1 MAADRLCSRLKQKRE
16 GLEGAEHICF
26 LGSGREQE
34 DQYVTMVVAKF
45 LQKSIPYV
53 SLARGGFLGGCGWWV
68 WPLSM
73 GGCQTCWWM
82 EASWVIGVAGGCGH
96 SLWSDVRLL
105 RWVWQVVRQRLRW
118 V

>member
-1 MAADRLCSRLKQKRE
+1 MKNNGESVKTFSYGLLPDIYFVWMKILFFDFVYFVWFQLLHSPNDFAVAADRLCSRLKQKRE

-53 SLARGGFLGGCGWWV
+53 SLARGGFLGRCEG
-68 WPLSM
+68 
-73 GGCQTCWWM
+73 
-82 EASWVIGVAGGCGH
+82 I
-96 SLWSDVRLL
+96 
-105 RWVWQVVRQRLRW
+105 
-118 V
+118 